1 MQLVV
6 EIDSEIRNIK
16 NYKYFNIRKLQ
27 NSDIK
32 QFHSEIDSE
41 IDIKNRPFFS
51 EYNVEILP
59 YLLGMKLNRFTLI
72 SDFHNK

>member
-6 EIDSEIRNIK
+6 EIDTEIDTEIRNIK

-32 QFHSEIDSE
+32 QFHTKIDSE
-41 IDIKNRPFFS
+41 IDTEIDS
-51 EYNVEILP
+51 EKTGL
-59 YLLGMKLNRFTLI
+59 F
-72 SDFHNK
+72 

>member
-41 IDIKNRPFFS
+41 IDIKKQAFF
-51 EYNVEILP
+51 
-59 YLLGMKLNRFTLI
+59 
-72 SDFHNK
+72 

>member
-6 EIDSEIRNIK
+6 EIDSEIDSEIRNIK

-32 QFHSEIDSE
+32 QFHSEIDNEIDSE
-41 IDIKNRPFFS
+41 IDIKKQAFF
-51 EYNVEILP
+51 
-59 YLLGMKLNRFTLI
+59 
-72 SDFHNK
+72 

>member
-6 EIDSEIRNIK
+6 EIDSEIDSEIRNIK

-41 IDIKNRPFFS
+41 IDSGIDIKKQAFF
-51 EYNVEILP
+51 
-59 YLLGMKLNRFTLI
+59 
-72 SDFHNK
+72 

>member
-6 EIDSEIRNIK
+6 EIDTEIDTEIRNIK

-32 QFHSEIDSE
+32 QFHTKIDSE
-41 IDIKNRPFFS
+41 IDNEIDS
-51 EYNVEILP
+51 EKTGL
-59 YLLGMKLNRFTLI
+59 F
-72 SDFHNK
+72 